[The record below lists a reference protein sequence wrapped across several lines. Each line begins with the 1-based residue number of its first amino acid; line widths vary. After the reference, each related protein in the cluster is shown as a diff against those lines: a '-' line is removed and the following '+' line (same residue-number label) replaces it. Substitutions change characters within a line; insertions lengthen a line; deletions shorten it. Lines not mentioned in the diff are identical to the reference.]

1 MLEFLLYAFTLIV
14 CVGLPGMYYKRRAQ
28 SRVTAS
34 LNLQTSKDLGL
45 TEPPSL
51 HPVIDPVKCIGCGT
65 CIPACPEGEILGLVN
80 GKSELVEPSRCI
92 GHGACKT
99 ACPVDA
105 IELVFGTATR
115 GVDIPN
121 VKPDFE
127 SNVEG
132 LYIAGELGG
141 MGLIRNAITQ
151 GRQAME
157 NVVSSLSHTESS
169 DLDVFI
175 AGAGPA
181 GLAAAL
187 QATKSGLRYVI
198 VDQAPDLGGTIL
210 SFPRQKLVMTQPMD
224 IPMYGKY
231 KHREI
236 SKEELMDLFQTIV
249 RDAQLNIQFNEKVES
264 INGRSGEFEI
274 QTNSSTYRAARVILA
289 IGRRG
294 VPRKLGVPGEDLSK
308 VTYSLLDP
316 DEFAQKNLLVVGGG
330 DSAVEAAV
338 SLGHVL
344 GTTVTIAY
352 RGKAFSRIKQKNR
365 TKLAESEQFG
375 QVKVQL
381 ESVVQSIEENRV
393 TLKTASGDL
402 QLENDFVFVFAGG
415 VPPTKF
421 LNTAGVKVETKFGAT

>member
-1 MLEFLLYAFTLIV
+1 MLEVLLYALVAMLTLS
-14 CVGLPGMYYKRRAQ
+14 LPAMYWRHRDRRRTIATE
-28 SRVTAS
+28 S
-34 LNLQTSKDLGL
+34 LQTSTDSGL

-80 GKSELVEPSRCI
+80 GKSQLVEPSRCI

-121 VKPDFE
+121 VKPNFE

-151 GRQAME
+151 GRQTME
-157 NVVSSLSHTESS
+157 HVASSLSHTEST

-175 AGAGPA
+175 VGAGPA

-187 QATKSGLRYVI
+187 QATKSGLRYII
-198 VDQAPDLGGTIL
+198 VDQAPDLGGTVL

-231 KHREI
+231 KQREI
-236 SKEELMDLFQTIV
+236 SKEELLDLFQTIV
-249 RDAQLNIQFNEKVES
+249 RDAQLKIQFNEKVEA

-316 DEFAQKNLLVVGGG
+316 DEFAHKNLLVVGGG

-344 GTTVTIAY
+344 GTTVTLAY
-352 RGKAFSRIKQKNR
+352 RGTAFSRIKQKNR
-365 TKLAESEQFG
+365 TRLEEAEQFG

-381 ESVVQSIEENRV
+381 ESVVQSIEENCV

-402 QLENDFVFVFAGG
+402 RLENSFVFVFAGG

-421 LNTAGVKVETKFGAT
+421 LNTAGVKVETKFGAA